1 MLAARADSS
10 KTLQLIEFE
19 EMRDRLNTHIAKSQ
33 TYLSDEGEDAD
44 SALEELKKALTLLLM
59 KPSANEPQTPLLR
72 LIQNEV
78 IKYRSFL
85 SVLRECIQ
93 TAISDFQA
101 GADSPQQQ
109 ANQIY
114 ILENTISYLQSINNE
129 ESNAILKDI
138 RTAKLKISDELSGYL
153 LMEMG
158 RGKNRQP
165 LPPGGTN
172 SATAAGQAKKR
183 KESPG

>member
-1 MLAARADSS
+1 M
-10 KTLQLIEFE
+10 
-19 EMRDRLNTHIAKSQ
+19 
-33 TYLSDEGEDAD
+33 
-44 SALEELKKALTLLLM
+44 EELKKALTLLLM

-85 SVLRECIQ
+85 SVLRECVQ

-114 ILENTISYLQSINNE
+114 ILENAISYLQSINNE

-138 RTAKLKISDELSGYL
+138 QTAKLKISDKLSGYL

-158 RGKNRQP
+158 RGKNRQS
-165 LPPGGTN
+165 LSPGRTD

-183 KESPG
+183 KESSG